1 MYKLPLSPGFP
12 QPFPSDSPRHGGS
25 QEAITSAPTWQG
37 SGPQQCLDTE
47 QEPAHPNL
55 IDQSQAV
62 TLLPM
67 TAVGGGQVT

>member
-1 MYKLPLSPGFP
+1 MTW
-12 QPFPSDSPRHGGS
+12 GS
-25 QEAITSAPTWQG
+25 QEAIASLPMWQG

-47 QEPAHPNL
+47 QEPARPNL
-55 IDQSQAV
+55 TDQSQAV